1 LVEVEFEIFDD
12 LQSIKESGSCN
23 MFDTS
28 SVKALANEKTKN
40 WINEN
45 KDMYGRGVMFGFTP
59 ITDTI

>member
-1 LVEVEFEIFDD
+1 
-12 LQSIKESGSCN
+12 
-23 MFDTS
+23 MFDTR
-28 SVKALANEKTKN
+28 SVKKLANEKTKN